1 MTHLNTSNSPT
12 TTTPKGDNG
21 LAQGS
26 STETLNKATAPHSGR
41 LLSLDLLRGADLA
54 LLVLFQPIIYQW
66 VEASEPTPG
75 SFGEMVFGQITH
87 VPWEGFCFWDIIMP
101 LFMFMSGITIP
112 FSMGKYQ
119 QGKVKADKGFLWR
132 LLKRFVVL
140 WVLGMIAQ
148 GNLLSFDPRL
158 IHLYSNTLQS
168 IAVGYVVVA
177 LLFVYTSWRTQLA
190 VVAACLVGY
199 VAVFAIWG
207 QMDFTIDA
215 NICEEI
221 DRQVLGHWRD
231 GVLWKGDNWYWDDT
245 YHYTWILSSLNFV
258 VTVYLGCVAGMILR
272 MKLQDLKKVRIL
284 LFSGVALI
292 ALSFLLHPVVPIIKH
307 IWSTSMT
314 FLSGGICLLLIA
326 LAYYWVDIKGKT
338 KGIMWLRFYG
348 ANSLVAYMVGDHVD
362 FSSITNSIFYGF
374 QPLLGNYYDVL
385 EASVQGIIVL
395 LILRWMYHSNI
406 FIKA

>member
-1 MTHLNTSNSPT
+1 
-12 TTTPKGDNG
+12 
-21 LAQGS
+21 
-26 STETLNKATAPHSGR
+26 
-41 LLSLDLLRGADLA
+41 
-54 LLVLFQPIIYQW
+54 
-66 VEASEPTPG
+66 
-75 SFGEMVFGQITH
+75 
-87 VPWEGFCFWDIIMP
+87 
-101 LFMFMSGITIP
+101 
-112 FSMGKYQ
+112 MGKYQ

-231 GVLWKGDNWYWDDT
+231 GVLWKGDNWYWDDS

-326 LAYYWVDIKGKT
+326 LAYYWIDIKGKT
-338 KGIMWLRFYG
+338 KGIYVASFLWSQFTCGLYGGRSCGFFINNQLYFLWISTSVGQLLRC
-348 ANSLVAYMVGDHVD
+348 
-362 FSSITNSIFYGF
+362 IRGF
-374 QPLLGNYYDVL
+374 RTGNYRTPHIKMDVPFKHF
-385 EASVQGIIVL
+385 L
-395 LILRWMYHSNI
+395 LRHN
-406 FIKA
+406 